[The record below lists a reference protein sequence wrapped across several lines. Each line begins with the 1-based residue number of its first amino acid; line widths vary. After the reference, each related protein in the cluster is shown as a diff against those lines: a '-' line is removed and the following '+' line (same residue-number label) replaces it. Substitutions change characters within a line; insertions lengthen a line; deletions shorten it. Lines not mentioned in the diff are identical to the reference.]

1 MGVTFALKRGSL
13 KRGEVGRV
21 GAKLGGVWRI
31 DRPMLRPETS
41 TSIGIGDSGW
51 DERCRYC

>member
-1 MGVTFALKRGSL
+1 MGFTFGLKRGSL
-13 KRGEVGRV
+13 KRGEVGRD
-21 GAKLGGVWRI
+21 GDKLGGVWRI

-51 DERCRYC
+51 DERYRYY